1 MILMGMGQ
9 HEAEEIGAIL
19 HDEGRVRHDDVD
31 ARRRLIA
38 EGDAEIDHQPFAVMA
53 VETEIH
59 PDLAAAAE
67 RQEQQLVGA
76 GTIGHGRFSAQPGST
91 PVTWIST
98 SPFMVISGSRWAMTG
113 VAPTKSGASPPVAMV
128 VKGAPNSLAIRDTSP
143 SISPT

>member
-1 MILMGMGQ
+1 MGMGQ

-19 HDEGRVRHDDVD
+19 HDEGWVRHDDVD
-31 ARRRLIA
+31 ARRRFIA
-38 EGDAEIDHQPFAVMA
+38 EGDAEIDHQPFAGMA
-53 VETEIH
+53 VEAEIH
-59 PDLAAAAE
+59 SDFAAAAQ

-76 GTIGHGRFSAQPGST
+76 GTIGHGRFFLLNR
-91 PVTWIST
+91 WIST

-113 VAPTKSGASPPVAMV
+113 VAPTKSGASPPVAMT